1 LIHLWTFRTFWLPIS
16 VNIEHIWLRNMSA
29 ADIAKDALKILPTAG
44 LAKDVIDLLEKKLAL
59 ITDEVW
65 DHFVELNLWSC
76 MALTRALVPRMTDRK
91 WGRVIHI
98 SSIDPRAQRFS
109 RRNTNCEHHRQSNQQ

>member
-1 LIHLWTFRTFWLPIS
+1 MPQPI
-16 VNIEHIWLRNMSA
+16 
-29 ADIAKDALKILPTAG
+29 DQ
-44 LAKDVIDLLEKKLAL
+44 

-76 MALTRALVPRMTDRK
+76 MALTRALVPQMKDRK

-109 RRNTNCEHHRQSNQQ
+109 RRNTNCEHHRQYTTNNEH